1 MRIFANLHLQDT
13 PFERIPLPPAL
24 PQDGPAIVPLARWRW
39 LGSPAGLGIAFEPHQ
54 VSEDDLADLAAA
66 PVLVVTF
73 AKFTDGRGYSLARRL
88 RDVHGFKGELR
99 ASGDVLLDQL
109 DRMAR
114 CGFDSFEISHEP
126 TIDALE
132 RGHMPR
138 MATNY
143 QAAYRNA
150 RTIRPTLQRAA
161 PAGSNAIQETA
172 R

>member
-1 MRIFANLHLQDT
+1 MRLFANLNLQDT
-13 PFERIPLPPAL
+13 AVERIPLAPAL
-24 PQDGPAIVPLARWRW
+24 PQEGPAIVPFARWRW
-39 LGSPAGLGIAFEPHQ
+39 LGSPAGLGISFEPHQ
-54 VSEDDLADLAAA
+54 VSENDLAELASA
-66 PVLVVTF
+66 PLLVISF

-88 RDVHGFKGELR
+88 RDVHSFKGELR

-109 DRMAR
+109 DLMAR

-138 MATNY
+138 LATSY
-143 QAAYRNA
+143 QTAHRNA
-150 RTIRPTLQRAA
+150 RTIRPTLRRSAA
-161 PAGSNAIQETA
+161 TGNAVIQETV

>member
-1 MRIFANLHLQDT
+1 VL
-13 PFERIPLPPAL
+13 
-24 PQDGPAIVPLARWRW
+24 PLARWRW
-39 LGSPAGLGIAFEPHQ
+39 LGSPKGFGIAFEPQQ
-54 VSEDDLADLAAA
+54 VSDDDIAELAKA
-66 PVLVVTF
+66 PLLVIVF

-88 RDVHGFKGELR
+88 RDTHNYKGELR

-109 DRMAR
+109 DLMAR

-138 MATNY
+138 LSTSY
-143 QAAYRNA
+143 QAAHRNA

-161 PAGSNAIQETA
+161 PAGTTAIQETA